1 MESQHPLGPSSP
13 DAIFVTRRLGFRF
26 LRIDSLCI
34 VQDDKQDWEEQ
45 APLMWSIY
53 SNATLTLA
61 ATRCVDCRDTLL
73 PQLQRTVHGRSATGQ
88 PIALAAR
95 VQSSFQRPS
104 HIGNDSYLL
113 LSRAWVFQERLISRR
128 ALLGMDV
135 RYGMWMLLHE
145 PPATRYQIGEVSR
158 WQGAFGG

>member
-13 DAIFVTRRLGFRF
+13 DVIFVTRHLGFRL

-104 HIGNDSYLL
+104 HIGNGSYPL

-128 ALLGMDV
+128 V
-135 RYGMWMLLHE
+135 VH
-145 PPATRYQIGEVSR
+145 
-158 WQGAFGG
+158 FGYDELYWECM